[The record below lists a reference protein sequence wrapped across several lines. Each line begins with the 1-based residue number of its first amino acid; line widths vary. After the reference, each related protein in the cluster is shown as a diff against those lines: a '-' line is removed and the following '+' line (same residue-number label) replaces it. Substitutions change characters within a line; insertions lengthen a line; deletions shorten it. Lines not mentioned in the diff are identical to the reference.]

1 MRYLTIAPLA
11 LAAAIGFASIAQA
24 DEYVTEQNK
33 ENYAVA
39 AETTLAPAAAAHA
52 APLAYATPSHTANP
66 LSQMTAPQASAADQV
81 TFKIGDRGLG
91 TN

>member
-24 DEYVTEQNK
+24 DEYTTEQNK
-33 ENYAVA
+33 ENYTVA
-39 AETTLAPAAAAHA
+39 AQTGPAYEA
-52 APLAYATPSHTANP
+52 APLAYATPAHQANP
-66 LSQMTAPQASAADQV
+66 LAQMPAPQPTAADQI